1 MLGKVLGG
9 AIGGLAGG
17 AGLIGGALASSTGAL
32 PYLGVAGALGA
43 AASKGA
49 SMITKSSSNLSS
61 GLTSDSKPSEVES
74 VKVNILEKILQETNN
89 LVNIVNSNKDAKS
102 DDREEDL
109 DEETKHKELI
119 SALSKTDDGEKK
131 GEEEEKKPWWRRILD
146 KLQLGKFLFKLGGF
160 LAIKALLKGF
170 VSFLATIMRVF
181 LGPFGIA
188 LFAAVLVIANWK
200 AVKKTVNG
208 AIYDIKAAAKGI
220 LEALSN
226 LPIIGDMFKG
236 LAEGIELGDDPRLED
251 ESETYQEGVPMNAGE
266 FDEVEQTGTYS
277 EGESMDAGEFG
288 ESSMEPTTEGSRV
301 MGNARKRGMWR
312 QGYMEATTETATKG
326 DARKRGMWRQGYM
339 KPTTETATKGD
350 ARKRGMWRQG
360 YLEPTTEGSHVK
372 GDRFG
377 RRFHYNPNA
386 EEDLEKRLADLD
398 QKADEYMESLGEGEA
413 FGGNPSVMQ
422 DVKPKYDDVQ
432 THMMPDGTYQTF
444 SIQEEKDKAA
454 ARRAARSNQE
464 AYGGDPSILEDANS
478 GQGESSIE
486 PTFTLPKAGGVGV
499 EPTAPGESDIYSAPE
514 KTIDELNYW
523 KNTPNEEQNAKE
535 ITPDSSSDAASVP
548 AASSKPA
555 ISNIEPTNIQ
565 PNVSSNNLIATS
577 KPVEYVAANIKLLPK
592 VIIETLTNATNSTS
606 SSNRSSR
613 NVRIGTFSIQD
624 YYPAAAMNK

>member
-1 MLGKVLGG
+1 MLGNVLGG

-43 AASKGA
+43 SAAKGA

-74 VKVNILEKILQETNN
+74 VEVNILEKILQETNN
-89 LVNIVNSNKDAKS
+89 LVNIVNSNKDPKS

-109 DEETKHKELI
+109 DEDKKHKELI

-146 KLQLGKFLFKLGGF
+146 KLQLGKFLSMLGGF
-160 LAIKALLKGF
+160 LGIKTLLGGF
-170 VSFLATIMRVF
+170 VSFLRIMMRVL

-188 LFAAVLVIANWK
+188 LFAAVLVITNWK

-220 LEALSN
+220 LESLSN
-226 LPIIGDMFKG
+226 LPLIGDTFKG
-236 LAEGIELGDDPRLED
+236 LAEGIELGDDPRLEEG
-251 ESETYQEGVPMNAGE
+251 ESMDAGPV
-266 FDEVEQTGTYS
+266 DEVEQTGTYS
-277 EGESMDAGEFG
+277 EGVPMDAGEFG

-312 QGYMEATTETATKG
+312 QGYLE
-326 DARKRGMWRQGYM
+326 
-339 KPTTETATKGD
+339 PTTETATKGD

-398 QKADEYMESLGEGEA
+398 RKADEYMESLGEGEA
-413 FGGNPSVMQ
+413 YGGDPSVLA
-422 DVKPKYDDVQ
+422 D
-432 THMMPDGTYQTF
+432 MMD
-444 SIQEEKDKAA
+444 
-454 ARRAARSNQE
+454 QE

-486 PTFTLPKAGGVGV
+486 PTFTLPNAGGVGV

-523 KNTPNEEQNAKE
+523 KNTSNEEQNAKE

-548 AASSKPA
+548 ATSAASSKPA

-577 KPVEYVAANIKLLPK
+577 KPVEYLAANVKLLPK
-592 VIIETLTNATNSTS
+592 VIMETLTSSSNSTS

-613 NVRIGTFSIQD
+613 NVRVGSFSIQD
-624 YYPAAAMNK
+624 YYPASAMNK

>member
-9 AIGGLAGG
+9 AVGGLVGG

-32 PYLGVAGALGA
+32 PYLAAAGAIGA
-43 AASKGA
+43 SAKKGA

-61 GLTSDSKPSEVES
+61 GLTSDSKPSEVKS
-74 VKVNILEKILQETNN
+74 VEVNILEKILQETNN

-146 KLQLGKFLFKLGGF
+146 KLQLGKFLSKLGGF

-170 VSFLATIMRVF
+170 VSFLRIMMRVL

-188 LFAAVLVIANWK
+188 LFAAVLVITNWK

-220 LEALSN
+220 LESLSN
-226 LPIIGDMFKG
+226 LPLIGDTFKG

-266 FDEVEQTGTYS
+266 FGEVEQTGTYS

-326 DARKRGMWRQGYM
+326 DARKRGMWRQGY
-339 KPTTETATKGD
+339 
-350 ARKRGMWRQG
+350 
-360 YLEPTTEGSHVK
+360 LEPTTEGSHVK

-398 QKADEYMESLGEGEA
+398 RKADEYMENLEEGEA
-413 FGGNPSVMQ
+413 YGGDPSVLA
-422 DVKPKYDDVQ
+422 D
-432 THMMPDGTYQTF
+432 MMD
-444 SIQEEKDKAA
+444 
-454 ARRAARSNQE
+454 QE

-486 PTFTLPKAGGVGV
+486 PTFTLPNAGGVGV

-535 ITPDSSSDAASVP
+535 ITPDSSSDAASKP
-548 AASSKPA
+548 AMSDAASKPA

-577 KPVEYVAANIKLLPK
+577 KPVEYVAANVKLLPK
-592 VIIETLTNATNSTS
+592 VIIETLTSATNSTS
-606 SSNRSSR
+606 NSNRSSR
-613 NVRIGTFSIQD
+613 NVRTGTFSIQD

>member
-9 AIGGLAGG
+9 AVGGLVGG

-32 PYLGVAGALGA
+32 PYLAAAGAIGA
-43 AASKGA
+43 SAKKGA

-146 KLQLGKFLFKLGGF
+146 KLQLGKFLSMLGGF
-160 LAIKALLKGF
+160 LGVKALLGGF
-170 VSFLATIMRVF
+170 VSFLRIMMRVL

-188 LFAAVLVIANWK
+188 LFAAVLVITNWK

-226 LPIIGDMFKG
+226 LPLIGDAYKG

-251 ESETYQEGVPMNAGE
+251 ESETYQEGESMDAGE

-301 MGNARKRGMWR
+301 MGNTRKRGLWR
-312 QGYMEATTETATKG
+312 E
-326 DARKRGMWRQGYM
+326 
-339 KPTTETATKGD
+339 
-350 ARKRGMWRQG
+350 G

-386 EEDLEKRLADLD
+386 AEDREKRLADLD

-413 FGGNPSVMQ
+413 YGGDPSVLV
-422 DVKPKYDDVQ
+422 D
-432 THMMPDGTYQTF
+432 MMD
-444 SIQEEKDKAA
+444 
-454 ARRAARSNQE
+454 QE

-523 KNTPNEEQNAKE
+523 QNTPNEEQNAKE
-535 ITPDSSSDAASVP
+535 ITPDSSAAAASGP
-548 AASSKPA
+548 AASATSSKPA

-577 KPVEYVAANIKLLPK
+577 KPVEYLAANVKLLPK
-592 VIIETLTNATNSTS
+592 VIMETLTSATNSTS

-613 NVRIGTFSIQD
+613 NVRTGTFSIQD

>member
-9 AIGGLAGG
+9 AVGGLVGG

-32 PYLGVAGALGA
+32 PYLAAAGAIGA
-43 AASKGA
+43 SAKKGA

-61 GLTSDSKPSEVES
+61 GLTSDSKPSEVKS
-74 VKVNILEKILQETNN
+74 VEVNILEKILQETNN

-119 SALSKTDDGEKK
+119 SALSKTDDAEKK

-146 KLQLGKFLFKLGGF
+146 KLQLGKFLSKLGGF

-170 VSFLATIMRVF
+170 VSFLRIMMRVL

-188 LFAAVLVIANWK
+188 LFAAVLVITNWK

-220 LEALSN
+220 LESLSN
-226 LPIIGDMFKG
+226 LPLIGDTFKG
-236 LAEGIELGDDPRLED
+236 LAEGIDLGDDPRLED
-251 ESETYQEGVPMNAGE
+251 ESETYQ
-266 FDEVEQTGTYS
+266 

-326 DARKRGMWRQGYM
+326 DARKRGMWRQGY
-339 KPTTETATKGD
+339 
-350 ARKRGMWRQG
+350 
-360 YLEPTTEGSHVK
+360 LEPTTEGSHVK

-398 QKADEYMESLGEGEA
+398 RKADEYMENLEEGEA
-413 FGGNPSVMQ
+413 YGGDPSVLA
-422 DVKPKYDDVQ
+422 D
-432 THMMPDGTYQTF
+432 MMD
-444 SIQEEKDKAA
+444 
-454 ARRAARSNQE
+454 QE

-486 PTFTLPKAGGVGV
+486 PTFTLPNAGGVGV

-535 ITPDSSSDAASVP
+535 ITPDSSSDAASKP
-548 AASSKPA
+548 AMSDAASKPA

-577 KPVEYVAANIKLLPK
+577 KPVEYVAANVKLLPK
-592 VIIETLTNATNSTS
+592 VIIETLTSATNSTS
-606 SSNRSSR
+606 NSNRSSR
-613 NVRIGTFSIQD
+613 NVRTGTFSIQD

>member
-17 AGLIGGALASSTGAL
+17 ASLIGGALASSTGAL

-43 AASKGA
+43 SASKGA

-61 GLTSDSKPSEVES
+61 GLTSDSKPSEVNS
-74 VKVNILEKILQETNN
+74 VEVNILEKILQETNN
-89 LVNIVNSNKDAKS
+89 LVNIVNSNKDPKS

-131 GEEEEKKPWWRRILD
+131 GEEKEKKPWWRRILD
-146 KLQLGKFLFKLGGF
+146 KLQLGKFLSMLGGF
-160 LAIKALLKGF
+160 LGVKALLGGF
-170 VSFLATIMRVF
+170 VSFLRIMMRVL

-200 AVKKTVNG
+200 AIKKTVNG

-226 LPIIGDMFKG
+226 LPLIGDTFKG

-251 ESETYQEGVPMNAGE
+251 ESETYQEGESMDAGE

-277 EGESMDAGEFG
+277 EGKTMDAGEFG

-312 QGYMEATTETATKG
+312 QGYLE
-326 DARKRGMWRQGYM
+326 
-339 KPTTETATKGD
+339 PTTETATKGN
-350 ARKRGMWRQG
+350 ARKRGMLLG
-360 YLEPTTEGSHVK
+360 YLKPTTEESHVK

-386 EEDLEKRLADLD
+386 AEDLEKKLAELD
-398 QKADEYMESLGEGEA
+398 RKAREYVENRGKA
-413 FGGNPSVMQ
+413 
-422 DVKPKYDDVQ
+422 
-432 THMMPDGTYQTF
+432 YQAK
-444 SIQEEKDKAA
+444 QEKKDKAA
-454 ARRAARSNQE
+454 ARRAERNDNEAYGGDPSVLVDMMDQE
-464 AYGGDPSILEDANS
+464 AYGGDPSILEDANP

-499 EPTAPGESDIYSAPE
+499 EPTAPGKSDIYSAPE
-514 KTIDELNYW
+514 KTIDELNFW
-523 KNTPNEEQNAKE
+523 QNTPNEEQNAKE
-535 ITPDSSSDAASVP
+535 ITPDSSAAAASKP
-548 AASSKPA
+548 AASATSSKPA

-565 PNVSSNNLIATS
+565 PNASSNNLIATS
-577 KPVEYVAANIKLLPK
+577 KPVEYLAANVKLLPK
-592 VIIETLTNATNSTS
+592 VIMETLTSATSSTS

-613 NVRIGTFSIQD
+613 NVRVGSFSIQD

>member
-9 AIGGLAGG
+9 AVGGLVGG

-32 PYLGVAGALGA
+32 PYLAAAGAIGA
-43 AASKGA
+43 SAKKGA

-61 GLTSDSKPSEVES
+61 GLTSDSKPSEVKS
-74 VKVNILEKILQETNN
+74 VEVNILEKILQETNN

-146 KLQLGKFLFKLGGF
+146 KLQLGKFLSKLGGF

-170 VSFLATIMRVF
+170 VSFLRIMMRVL

-188 LFAAVLVIANWK
+188 LFAAVLVITNWK

-220 LEALSN
+220 LESLSN
-226 LPIIGDMFKG
+226 LPLIGDTFKG

-266 FDEVEQTGTYS
+266 FDEVEQTGTYSEGESMDAGEFGEVEQTGTYS

-326 DARKRGMWRQGYM
+326 DARKRGMWRQGY
-339 KPTTETATKGD
+339 
-350 ARKRGMWRQG
+350 
-360 YLEPTTEGSHVK
+360 LEPTTEGSHVK

-398 QKADEYMESLGEGEA
+398 RKADEYMENLEEGEA
-413 FGGNPSVMQ
+413 YGGDPSVLA
-422 DVKPKYDDVQ
+422 D
-432 THMMPDGTYQTF
+432 MMD
-444 SIQEEKDKAA
+444 
-454 ARRAARSNQE
+454 QE

-486 PTFTLPKAGGVGV
+486 PTFTLPNAGGVGV

-535 ITPDSSSDAASVP
+535 ITPDSSSDAASKP
-548 AASSKPA
+548 AMSDAASKPA

-577 KPVEYVAANIKLLPK
+577 KPVEYVAANVKLLPK
-592 VIIETLTNATNSTS
+592 VIIETLTSATNSTS
-606 SSNRSSR
+606 NSNRSSR
-613 NVRIGTFSIQD
+613 NVRTGTFSIQD

>member
-146 KLQLGKFLFKLGGF
+146 KLQLGKFLSKLGGF

-236 LAEGIELGDDPRLED
+236 LAEGIEVGDDPRLED
-251 ESETYQEGVPMNAGE
+251 ESETYQEGVSMDAGE

-312 QGYMEATTETATKG
+312 QGYMEATTE
-326 DARKRGMWRQGYM
+326 
-339 KPTTETATKGD
+339 
-350 ARKRGMWRQG
+350 
-360 YLEPTTEGSHVK
+360 GSHVK

-413 FGGNPSVMQ
+413 YGGDPSVLA
-422 DVKPKYDDVQ
+422 D
-432 THMMPDGTYQTF
+432 MMD
-444 SIQEEKDKAA
+444 
-454 ARRAARSNQE
+454 QE

-486 PTFTLPKAGGVGV
+486 PTFTLPNAGGVGV

-523 KNTPNEEQNAKE
+523 KNTSNEEQNAKE

-592 VIIETLTNATNSTS
+592 VIMETFTNATNSTS
-606 SSNRSSR
+606 NSNRSSR
-613 NVRIGTFSIQD
+613 NVRTGTFSIQD

>member
-9 AIGGLAGG
+9 AVGGLVGG

-32 PYLGVAGALGA
+32 PYLAAAGAIGA
-43 AASKGA
+43 SAKKGA

-61 GLTSDSKPSEVES
+61 GLTSDSKPSEVKS
-74 VKVNILEKILQETNN
+74 VEVNILEKILQETNN

-146 KLQLGKFLFKLGGF
+146 KLQLGKFLSKLGGF

-170 VSFLATIMRVF
+170 VSFLRIMMRVL

-188 LFAAVLVIANWK
+188 LFAAVLVITNWK

-220 LEALSN
+220 LESLSN
-226 LPIIGDMFKG
+226 LPLIGDTFKG

-251 ESETYQEGVPMNAGE
+251 ESETYQEGVPMDAGE

-326 DARKRGMWRQGYM
+326 DARKRGMWRQGY
-339 KPTTETATKGD
+339 
-350 ARKRGMWRQG
+350 
-360 YLEPTTEGSHVK
+360 LEPTTEGSHVK

-398 QKADEYMESLGEGEA
+398 RKADEYMENLEEGEA
-413 FGGNPSVMQ
+413 YGGDPSVLA
-422 DVKPKYDDVQ
+422 D
-432 THMMPDGTYQTF
+432 MMD
-444 SIQEEKDKAA
+444 
-454 ARRAARSNQE
+454 QE

-486 PTFTLPKAGGVGV
+486 PTFTLPNAGGVGV

-535 ITPDSSSDAASVP
+535 ITPDSSSDAASKP
-548 AASSKPA
+548 AMSDAASKPA

-577 KPVEYVAANIKLLPK
+577 KPVEYVAANVKLLPK
-592 VIIETLTNATNSTS
+592 VIIETLTSATNSTS
-606 SSNRSSR
+606 NSNRSSR
-613 NVRIGTFSIQD
+613 NVRTGTFSIQD

>member
-1 MLGKVLGG
+1 MLGNVLGG

-43 AASKGA
+43 SAAKGA

-74 VKVNILEKILQETNN
+74 VEVNILEKILQETNN
-89 LVNIVNSNKDAKS
+89 LVNIVNSNKDPKS

-109 DEETKHKELI
+109 DEDKKHKELI

-146 KLQLGKFLFKLGGF
+146 KLQLGKFLSMLGGF
-160 LAIKALLKGF
+160 LGIKTLLGGF
-170 VSFLATIMRVF
+170 VSFLRIMMRVL

-188 LFAAVLVIANWK
+188 LFAAVLVITNWK

-220 LEALSN
+220 LESLSN
-226 LPIIGDMFKG
+226 LPLIGDTFKG
-236 LAEGIELGDDPRLED
+236 LAEGIELVDDPRLEEG
-251 ESETYQEGVPMNAGE
+251 ESMDAGPV
-266 FDEVEQTGTYS
+266 DEVEQTGTYS

-312 QGYMEATTETATKG
+312 QGYLE
-326 DARKRGMWRQGYM
+326 
-339 KPTTETATKGD
+339 PTTETATKGD

-398 QKADEYMESLGEGEA
+398 RKADEYMESLGEGEA
-413 FGGNPSVMQ
+413 YGGDPSVLA
-422 DVKPKYDDVQ
+422 D
-432 THMMPDGTYQTF
+432 MMD
-444 SIQEEKDKAA
+444 
-454 ARRAARSNQE
+454 QE

-486 PTFTLPKAGGVGV
+486 PTFTLPNAGGVGV

-523 KNTPNEEQNAKE
+523 KNTSNEEQNAKE

-548 AASSKPA
+548 ATSAASSKPA

-577 KPVEYVAANIKLLPK
+577 KPVEYLAANVKLLPK
-592 VIIETLTNATNSTS
+592 VIMETLTSSSNSTS

-613 NVRIGTFSIQD
+613 NVRVGSFSIQD
-624 YYPAAAMNK
+624 YYPASAMNK

>member
-9 AIGGLAGG
+9 AVGGLVGG

-32 PYLGVAGALGA
+32 PYLAAAGAIGA
-43 AASKGA
+43 SAKKGA

-146 KLQLGKFLFKLGGF
+146 KLQLGKFLSMLGGF
-160 LAIKALLKGF
+160 LGVKALLGGF
-170 VSFLATIMRVF
+170 VSFLRIMMRVL

-188 LFAAVLVIANWK
+188 LFAAVLVITNWK

-226 LPIIGDMFKG
+226 LPLIGDAYKG

-251 ESETYQEGVPMNAGE
+251 ESETYQEGESMDAGE

-301 MGNARKRGMWR
+301 MGNTRKRGLWR
-312 QGYMEATTETATKG
+312 EGYLEPTTEGSRVMGNT
-326 DARKRGMWRQGYM
+326 RKRGLWR
-339 KPTTETATKGD
+339 E
-350 ARKRGMWRQG
+350 G

-386 EEDLEKRLADLD
+386 AEDREKRLADLD

-413 FGGNPSVMQ
+413 YGGDPSVLV
-422 DVKPKYDDVQ
+422 D
-432 THMMPDGTYQTF
+432 MMD
-444 SIQEEKDKAA
+444 
-454 ARRAARSNQE
+454 QE

-523 KNTPNEEQNAKE
+523 QNTPNEEQNAKE
-535 ITPDSSSDAASVP
+535 ITPDSSAAAASGP
-548 AASSKPA
+548 AASATSSKPA

-577 KPVEYVAANIKLLPK
+577 KPVEYLAANVKLLPK
-592 VIIETLTNATNSTS
+592 VIMETLTSATNSTS

-613 NVRIGTFSIQD
+613 NVRTGTFSIQD

>member
-1 MLGKVLGG
+1 
-9 AIGGLAGG
+9 
-17 AGLIGGALASSTGAL
+17 
-32 PYLGVAGALGA
+32 
-43 AASKGA
+43 
-49 SMITKSSSNLSS
+49 
-61 GLTSDSKPSEVES
+61 
-74 VKVNILEKILQETNN
+74 
-89 LVNIVNSNKDAKS
+89 
-102 DDREEDL
+102 L

-146 KLQLGKFLFKLGGF
+146 KLQLGKFLSKLGGF

-170 VSFLATIMRVF
+170 VSFLRIMMRVL

-188 LFAAVLVIANWK
+188 LFAAVLVITNWK

-220 LEALSN
+220 LESLSN
-226 LPIIGDMFKG
+226 LPLIGDTFKG

-266 FDEVEQTGTYS
+266 FDEVEQTGTYSEGESMDAGEFGEVEQTGTYS

-326 DARKRGMWRQGYM
+326 DARKRGMWRQGY
-339 KPTTETATKGD
+339 
-350 ARKRGMWRQG
+350 
-360 YLEPTTEGSHVK
+360 LEPTTEGSHVK

-398 QKADEYMESLGEGEA
+398 RKADEYMENLEEGEA
-413 FGGNPSVMQ
+413 YGGDPSVLA
-422 DVKPKYDDVQ
+422 D
-432 THMMPDGTYQTF
+432 MMD
-444 SIQEEKDKAA
+444 
-454 ARRAARSNQE
+454 QE

-486 PTFTLPKAGGVGV
+486 PTFTLPNAGGVGV

-535 ITPDSSSDAASVP
+535 ITPDSSSDAASKP
-548 AASSKPA
+548 AMSDAASKPA

-577 KPVEYVAANIKLLPK
+577 KPVEYVAANVKLLPK
-592 VIIETLTNATNSTS
+592 VIIETLTSATNSTS
-606 SSNRSSR
+606 NSNRSSR
-613 NVRIGTFSIQD
+613 NVRTGTFSIQD

>member
-9 AIGGLAGG
+9 AVGGLVGG

-32 PYLGVAGALGA
+32 PYLAAAGAIGA
-43 AASKGA
+43 SAKKGA

-61 GLTSDSKPSEVES
+61 GLTSDSKPSEVKS
-74 VKVNILEKILQETNN
+74 VEVNILEKILQETNN

-146 KLQLGKFLFKLGGF
+146 KLQLGKFLSRLGGF
-160 LAIKALLKGF
+160 LGVKALLGGF
-170 VSFLATIMRVF
+170 VSFLRIMMRVL

-200 AVKKTVNG
+200 AIKKTVNG

-226 LPIIGDMFKG
+226 LPLIGDTFKG

-251 ESETYQEGVPMNAGE
+251 ESETYQEGESMDAGE
-266 FDEVEQTGTYS
+266 FDEVEQTMIDIGTYS

-288 ESSMEPTTEGSRV
+288 DSPME
-301 MGNARKRGMWR
+301 
-312 QGYMEATTETATKG
+312 
-326 DARKRGMWRQGYM
+326 
-339 KPTTETATKGD
+339 PTTETATKGN
-350 ARKRGMWRQG
+350 ARKRGMLLG
-360 YLEPTTEGSHVK
+360 YLKPTTEESHVK

-386 EEDLEKRLADLD
+386 AEDREKRLADLD
-398 QKADEYMESLGEGEA
+398 RKADEYVENGGKAYQANDNEA
-413 FGGNPSVMQ
+413 YGGDPSVLV
-422 DVKPKYDDVQ
+422 D
-432 THMMPDGTYQTF
+432 MMD
-444 SIQEEKDKAA
+444 
-454 ARRAARSNQE
+454 QE

-523 KNTPNEEQNAKE
+523 QNTPNEEQNAKE
-535 ITPDSSSDAASVP
+535 ITPDSSAAAASGP
-548 AASSKPA
+548 AASATSSKPA

-577 KPVEYVAANIKLLPK
+577 KPVEYLAANVKLLPK
-592 VIIETLTNATNSTS
+592 VIMETLTSATNSTS

-613 NVRIGTFSIQD
+613 NVRTGTFSIQD

>member
-43 AASKGA
+43 SAAKGA

-146 KLQLGKFLFKLGGF
+146 KLQLGKFLSKLGGF

-236 LAEGIELGDDPRLED
+236 LAEGIEVGDDPRLED
-251 ESETYQEGVPMNAGE
+251 ESETYQEGVSMDAGE

-301 MGNARKRGMWR
+301 MGN
-312 QGYMEATTETATKG
+312 
-326 DARKRGMWRQGYM
+326 
-339 KPTTETATKGD
+339 

-413 FGGNPSVMQ
+413 YGGDPSVMQ

-486 PTFTLPKAGGVGV
+486 PTFTLPNAGGVGV

>member
-9 AIGGLAGG
+9 AVGGLVGG

-32 PYLGVAGALGA
+32 PYLAAAGAIGA
-43 AASKGA
+43 SAKKGA

-61 GLTSDSKPSEVES
+61 GLTSDSKPSEVKS
-74 VKVNILEKILQETNN
+74 VEVNILEKILQETNN

-109 DEETKHKELI
+109 DAETKHKELI

-146 KLQLGKFLFKLGGF
+146 KLQLGKFLSKLGGF

-170 VSFLATIMRVF
+170 VSFLRIMMRVL

-188 LFAAVLVIANWK
+188 LFAAVLVITNWK

-220 LEALSN
+220 LESLSN
-226 LPIIGDMFKG
+226 LPLIGDTFKG

-277 EGESMDAGEFG
+277 EGESMDAVEFG

-312 QGYMEATTETATKG
+312 QGYMEA
-326 DARKRGMWRQGYM
+326 
-339 KPTTETATKGD
+339 TTETATKGD

-398 QKADEYMESLGEGEA
+398 RKADEYMENLEEGEA
-413 FGGNPSVMQ
+413 YGGDPSVLA
-422 DVKPKYDDVQ
+422 D
-432 THMMPDGTYQTF
+432 MMD
-444 SIQEEKDKAA
+444 
-454 ARRAARSNQE
+454 QE

-486 PTFTLPKAGGVGV
+486 PTFTLPNAGGVGV

-535 ITPDSSSDAASVP
+535 ITPDSSSDAASKP
-548 AASSKPA
+548 AMSDAASKPA

-577 KPVEYVAANIKLLPK
+577 KPVEYVAANVKLLPK
-592 VIIETLTNATNSTS
+592 VIIETLTSATNSTS
-606 SSNRSSR
+606 NSNRSSR
-613 NVRIGTFSIQD
+613 NVRTGTFSIQD

>member
-9 AIGGLAGG
+9 AVGGLVGG

-32 PYLGVAGALGA
+32 PYLAAAGAIGA
-43 AASKGA
+43 SAKKGA

-146 KLQLGKFLFKLGGF
+146 KLQLGKFLSMLGGF
-160 LAIKALLKGF
+160 LGVKALLGGF
-170 VSFLATIMRVF
+170 VSFLRIMMRVL

-188 LFAAVLVIANWK
+188 LFAAVLVITNWK

-226 LPIIGDMFKG
+226 LPLIGDAYKG

-251 ESETYQEGVPMNAGE
+251 ESETYQEGESMDAGE

-288 ESSMEPTTEGSRV
+288 ESSMQPTTEGSRVMGNTRKRGLWREGYLEPTTEGSRV
-301 MGNARKRGMWR
+301 MGNTRKRGMWR
-312 QGYMEATTETATKG
+312 E
-326 DARKRGMWRQGYM
+326 
-339 KPTTETATKGD
+339 
-350 ARKRGMWRQG
+350 G

-386 EEDLEKRLADLD
+386 AEDREKRLADLD

-413 FGGNPSVMQ
+413 YGGDPSVLV
-422 DVKPKYDDVQ
+422 D
-432 THMMPDGTYQTF
+432 MMD
-444 SIQEEKDKAA
+444 
-454 ARRAARSNQE
+454 QE

-523 KNTPNEEQNAKE
+523 QNTPNEEQNAKE
-535 ITPDSSSDAASVP
+535 ITPDSSAAAASGP
-548 AASSKPA
+548 AASATSSKPA

-577 KPVEYVAANIKLLPK
+577 KPVEYLAANVKLLPK
-592 VIIETLTNATNSTS
+592 VIMETLTSATNSTS

-613 NVRIGTFSIQD
+613 NVRTGTFSIQD

>member
-1 MLGKVLGG
+1 MLGNVLGG

-43 AASKGA
+43 SATKGA

-61 GLTSDSKPSEVES
+61 GLTSDSKPSEVKS
-74 VKVNILEKILQETNN
+74 VEVNILEKILQETNN

-146 KLQLGKFLFKLGGF
+146 KLQLGKFLSKLGGF

-312 QGYMEATTETATKG
+312 QGYLEPTTETATKG

-339 KPTTETATKGD
+339 EA
-350 ARKRGMWRQG
+350 
-360 YLEPTTEGSHVK
+360 TTEGSHVK

-398 QKADEYMESLGEGEA
+398 QKADEYMENLEEGEA
-413 FGGNPSVMQ
+413 YGGDPSVMQ

-478 GQGESSIE
+478 GQGKSSIE
-486 PTFTLPKAGGVGV
+486 PTFTLPNAGGVGV

-535 ITPDSSSDAASVP
+535 ITPDSSSDAAS
-548 AASSKPA
+548 SKPA

-577 KPVEYVAANIKLLPK
+577 KPVEYLAANVKLLPK
-592 VIIETLTNATNSTS
+592 VIMETLTSATNSTS
-606 SSNRSSR
+606 NSNRSSR
-613 NVRIGTFSIQD
+613 NVRTGTFSIQD

>member
-1 MLGKVLGG
+1 MLGNVLGG

-43 AASKGA
+43 SAAKGA

-74 VKVNILEKILQETNN
+74 VEVNILEKILQETNN
-89 LVNIVNSNKDAKS
+89 LVNIVNSNKDPKS

-109 DEETKHKELI
+109 DEDKKHNELI

-146 KLQLGKFLFKLGGF
+146 KLQLGKFLSMLGGF
-160 LAIKALLKGF
+160 LGIKTLLGGF
-170 VSFLATIMRVF
+170 VSFLRIMMRVL

-188 LFAAVLVIANWK
+188 LFAAVLVITNWK

-220 LEALSN
+220 LESLSN
-226 LPIIGDMFKG
+226 LPLIGDTFKG
-236 LAEGIELGDDPRLED
+236 LAEGIELGDDPRLEEG
-251 ESETYQEGVPMNAGE
+251 ESMDAGPV
-266 FDEVEQTGTYS
+266 DEVEQTGTYS
-277 EGESMDAGEFG
+277 EGVPMDAGEFG

-312 QGYMEATTETATKG
+312 QGYLE
-326 DARKRGMWRQGYM
+326 
-339 KPTTETATKGD
+339 PTTETATKGD

-398 QKADEYMESLGEGEA
+398 RKSDEYMESLGEGEA
-413 FGGNPSVMQ
+413 YGGDPSVLA
-422 DVKPKYDDVQ
+422 D
-432 THMMPDGTYQTF
+432 MMD
-444 SIQEEKDKAA
+444 
-454 ARRAARSNQE
+454 QE

-486 PTFTLPKAGGVGV
+486 PTFTLPNAGGVGV

-523 KNTPNEEQNAKE
+523 KNTSNEEQNAKE

-548 AASSKPA
+548 ATSAASSKPA

-577 KPVEYVAANIKLLPK
+577 KPVEYLAANVKLLPK
-592 VIIETLTNATNSTS
+592 VIMETLTSSSNSTS

-613 NVRIGTFSIQD
+613 NVRVGSFSIQD
-624 YYPAAAMNK
+624 YYPASAMNK

>member
-9 AIGGLAGG
+9 AVGGLVGG

-32 PYLGVAGALGA
+32 PYLAAAGAIGA
-43 AASKGA
+43 SAKKGA

-61 GLTSDSKPSEVES
+61 GLTSDSKPSEVKS
-74 VKVNILEKILQETNN
+74 VEVNILEKILQETNN

-146 KLQLGKFLFKLGGF
+146 KLQLGRFLSMLGGF
-160 LAIKALLKGF
+160 LGVKALLGGF
-170 VSFLATIMRVF
+170 VSFLRIMMRVL

-188 LFAAVLVIANWK
+188 LFAAVLVITNWK

-208 AIYDIKAAAKGI
+208 AIFDIKAAAKGI
-220 LEALSN
+220 LETLSN
-226 LPIIGDMFKG
+226 LPLIGDTFKG

-251 ESETYQEGVPMNAGE
+251 ESETYQEG
-266 FDEVEQTGTYS
+266 
-277 EGESMDAGEFG
+277 ESMDAGEFG
-288 ESSMEPTTEGSRV
+288 ESPMEPTTEGSRV
-301 MGNARKRGMWR
+301 MGNTRKRGLWRQGYLEPTTEGSRVMGNTRKRGMWR
-312 QGYMEATTETATKG
+312 EGYLEPTTETATKG

-339 KPTTETATKGD
+339 EATTEGSRVMGNT
-350 ARKRGMWRQG
+350 RKRGMWREG

-386 EEDLEKRLADLD
+386 AEDREKRLADLD

-413 FGGNPSVMQ
+413 YGGDPSVLV
-422 DVKPKYDDVQ
+422 D
-432 THMMPDGTYQTF
+432 MMD
-444 SIQEEKDKAA
+444 
-454 ARRAARSNQE
+454 QE

-523 KNTPNEEQNAKE
+523 QNTPNEEQNAKE
-535 ITPDSSSDAASVP
+535 ITPDSSAAAASGP
-548 AASSKPA
+548 AASATSSKPA

-577 KPVEYVAANIKLLPK
+577 KPVEYLAANVKLLPK
-592 VIIETLTNATNSTS
+592 VIMETLTSATNSTS

-613 NVRIGTFSIQD
+613 NVRTGTFSIQD

>member
-1 MLGKVLGG
+1 MLGNVLGG

-43 AASKGA
+43 SAAKGA

-74 VKVNILEKILQETNN
+74 VEVNILEKILQETNN
-89 LVNIVNSNKDAKS
+89 LVNIVNSNKDPKS

-109 DEETKHKELI
+109 DEDKKHKELI

-146 KLQLGKFLFKLGGF
+146 KLQLGKFLSMLGGF
-160 LAIKALLKGF
+160 LGIKTLLGGF
-170 VSFLATIMRVF
+170 VSFLRIMMRVL

-188 LFAAVLVIANWK
+188 LFAAVLVITNWK

-220 LEALSN
+220 LESLSN
-226 LPIIGDMFKG
+226 LPLIGDTFKG
-236 LAEGIELGDDPRLED
+236 LAEGIELGDDPRLEEG
-251 ESETYQEGVPMNAGE
+251 ESMDAGPV
-266 FDEVEQTGTYS
+266 DEVEQTGTYS

-312 QGYMEATTETATKG
+312 QGYLE
-326 DARKRGMWRQGYM
+326 
-339 KPTTETATKGD
+339 PTTETATKGD

-398 QKADEYMESLGEGEA
+398 RKADEYMESLGEGEA
-413 FGGNPSVMQ
+413 YGGDPSVLA
-422 DVKPKYDDVQ
+422 D
-432 THMMPDGTYQTF
+432 MMD
-444 SIQEEKDKAA
+444 
-454 ARRAARSNQE
+454 QE

-486 PTFTLPKAGGVGV
+486 PTFTLPNAGGVGV

-523 KNTPNEEQNAKE
+523 KNTSNEEQNAKE

-548 AASSKPA
+548 ATSAASSKPA

-577 KPVEYVAANIKLLPK
+577 KPVEYLAANVKLLPK
-592 VIIETLTNATNSTS
+592 VIMETLTSSSNSTS

-613 NVRIGTFSIQD
+613 NVRVGSFSIQD
-624 YYPAAAMNK
+624 YYPASAMNK

>member
-9 AIGGLAGG
+9 AVGGLVGG

-32 PYLGVAGALGA
+32 PYLAAAGAIGA
-43 AASKGA
+43 SAKKGA

-61 GLTSDSKPSEVES
+61 GLTSDSKPSEVKS
-74 VKVNILEKILQETNN
+74 VEVNILEKILQETNN

-146 KLQLGKFLFKLGGF
+146 KLQLGKFLSKLGGF

-170 VSFLATIMRVF
+170 VSFLRIMMRVL

-188 LFAAVLVIANWK
+188 LFAAVLVITNWK

-220 LEALSN
+220 LESLSN
-226 LPIIGDMFKG
+226 LPLIGDTFKG

-266 FDEVEQTGTYS
+266 FGEVEQTGTYS

-326 DARKRGMWRQGYM
+326 DARKRGMWRQGY
-339 KPTTETATKGD
+339 
-350 ARKRGMWRQG
+350 
-360 YLEPTTEGSHVK
+360 LEPTTEGSHVK

-398 QKADEYMESLGEGEA
+398 RKADEYMENLEEGEA
-413 FGGNPSVMQ
+413 YGGDPSVLA
-422 DVKPKYDDVQ
+422 D
-432 THMMPDGTYQTF
+432 MMD
-444 SIQEEKDKAA
+444 
-454 ARRAARSNQE
+454 QE

-486 PTFTLPKAGGVGV
+486 PTFTLPNAGGVGV

-535 ITPDSSSDAASVP
+535 ITPDSSSDAASKP
-548 AASSKPA
+548 AMSDAASKPA

-577 KPVEYVAANIKLLPK
+577 KPVEYVAANVKLLPK
-592 VIIETLTNATNSTS
+592 VIIETLTSATNSTS
-606 SSNRSSR
+606 NSNRSSR
-613 NVRIGTFSIQD
+613 NFRTGTFSIQD

>member
-9 AIGGLAGG
+9 AVGGLVGG

-32 PYLGVAGALGA
+32 PYLAAAGAIGA
-43 AASKGA
+43 SAKKGA

-61 GLTSDSKPSEVES
+61 GLTSDSKPSEVKS
-74 VKVNILEKILQETNN
+74 VEVNILEKILQETNN

-119 SALSKTDDGEKK
+119 SALSKTDDAEKK

-146 KLQLGKFLFKLGGF
+146 KLQLGKFLSKLGGF

-170 VSFLATIMRVF
+170 VSFLRIMMRVL

-188 LFAAVLVIANWK
+188 LFAAVLVITNWK

-220 LEALSN
+220 LESLSN
-226 LPIIGDMFKG
+226 LPLIGDTFKG

-266 FDEVEQTGTYS
+266 FDEVEQTGTYSEGESMDAGEFGEVEQTGTYS

-326 DARKRGMWRQGYM
+326 DARKRGMWRQGY
-339 KPTTETATKGD
+339 
-350 ARKRGMWRQG
+350 
-360 YLEPTTEGSHVK
+360 LEPTTEGSHVK

-398 QKADEYMESLGEGEA
+398 RKADEYMENLEEGEA
-413 FGGNPSVMQ
+413 YGGDPSVLA
-422 DVKPKYDDVQ
+422 D
-432 THMMPDGTYQTF
+432 MMD
-444 SIQEEKDKAA
+444 
-454 ARRAARSNQE
+454 QE

-486 PTFTLPKAGGVGV
+486 PTFTLPNAGGVGV

-535 ITPDSSSDAASVP
+535 ITPDSSSDAASKP
-548 AASSKPA
+548 AMSDAASKPA

-577 KPVEYVAANIKLLPK
+577 KPVEYVAANVKLLPK
-592 VIIETLTNATNSTS
+592 VIIETLTSATNSTS
-606 SSNRSSR
+606 NSNRSSR
-613 NVRIGTFSIQD
+613 NVRTGTFSIQD

>member
-1 MLGKVLGG
+1 
-9 AIGGLAGG
+9 
-17 AGLIGGALASSTGAL
+17 
-32 PYLGVAGALGA
+32 
-43 AASKGA
+43 
-49 SMITKSSSNLSS
+49 MITKSSSNLSS

-146 KLQLGKFLFKLGGF
+146 KLQLGKFLSMLGGF
-160 LAIKALLKGF
+160 LGVKALLGGF
-170 VSFLATIMRVF
+170 VSFLRIMMRVL

-188 LFAAVLVIANWK
+188 LFAAVLVITNWK

-226 LPIIGDMFKG
+226 LPLIGDAYKG

-251 ESETYQEGVPMNAGE
+251 ESETYQ
-266 FDEVEQTGTYS
+266 

-301 MGNARKRGMWR
+301 MGNTRKRGLWREGYLEPTTEGSRVMGNTRKRGMWR
-312 QGYMEATTETATKG
+312 E
-326 DARKRGMWRQGYM
+326 
-339 KPTTETATKGD
+339 
-350 ARKRGMWRQG
+350 G

-386 EEDLEKRLADLD
+386 AEDREKRLADLD

-413 FGGNPSVMQ
+413 YGGDPSVLV
-422 DVKPKYDDVQ
+422 D
-432 THMMPDGTYQTF
+432 MMD
-444 SIQEEKDKAA
+444 
-454 ARRAARSNQE
+454 QE

-523 KNTPNEEQNAKE
+523 QNTPNEEQNAKE
-535 ITPDSSSDAASVP
+535 ITPDSSAAAASGP
-548 AASSKPA
+548 AASATSSKPA

-577 KPVEYVAANIKLLPK
+577 KPVEYLAANVKLLPK
-592 VIIETLTNATNSTS
+592 VIMETLTSATNSTS

-613 NVRIGTFSIQD
+613 NVRTGTFSIQD

>member
-17 AGLIGGALASSTGAL
+17 ASLIGGALASSTGAL

-43 AASKGA
+43 SAAKGA

-61 GLTSDSKPSEVES
+61 GLTSDSKPSEVKS
-74 VKVNILEKILQETNN
+74 VEVNILEKILQETNN
-89 LVNIVNSNKDAKS
+89 LVNIVNSNKDPKS

-109 DEETKHKELI
+109 DEDTKHKELI

-146 KLQLGKFLFKLGGF
+146 KLQLGKFLSMLGGF
-160 LAIKALLKGF
+160 LGIKALLGGF
-170 VSFLATIMRVF
+170 VSFLRIMMRVL

-188 LFAAVLVIANWK
+188 LFAAVLVITNWK

-226 LPIIGDMFKG
+226 LPLIGDTFKG
-236 LAEGIELGDDPRLED
+236 LAEGIELGDDPRLE
-251 ESETYQEGVPMNAGE
+251 EGVPMDAGE
-266 FDEVEQTGTYS
+266 FDVVEQTGTYS

-301 MGNARKRGMWR
+301 MGN
-312 QGYMEATTETATKG
+312 
-326 DARKRGMWRQGYM
+326 
-339 KPTTETATKGD
+339 

-398 QKADEYMESLGEGEA
+398 RKADEYMESLGEGEA
-413 FGGNPSVMQ
+413 YGGDPSVLA
-422 DVKPKYDDVQ
+422 D
-432 THMMPDGTYQTF
+432 MMD
-444 SIQEEKDKAA
+444 QEAYGGDPSVLADMMD
-454 ARRAARSNQE
+454 QE

-486 PTFTLPKAGGVGV
+486 PTFTLPNAGGVGV

-523 KNTPNEEQNAKE
+523 KNTSNEEQNAKE

-548 AASSKPA
+548 ATSAASSKPA

-577 KPVEYVAANIKLLPK
+577 KPVEYLAANVKLLPK
-592 VIIETLTNATNSTS
+592 VIMETLTSSSNSTS

-613 NVRIGTFSIQD
+613 NVRVGSFSIQD
-624 YYPAAAMNK
+624 YYPASAMNK

>member
-9 AIGGLAGG
+9 AVGGLVGG

-32 PYLGVAGALGA
+32 PYLAAAGAIGA
-43 AASKGA
+43 SAKKGA

-61 GLTSDSKPSEVES
+61 GLTSDSKPSEVKS
-74 VKVNILEKILQETNN
+74 VEVNILEKILQETNN

-146 KLQLGKFLFKLGGF
+146 KLQLGKFLSKLGGF

-170 VSFLATIMRVF
+170 VSFLRIMMRVL

-188 LFAAVLVIANWK
+188 LFAAVLVITNWK

-220 LEALSN
+220 LESLSN
-226 LPIIGDMFKG
+226 LPLIGDTFKG

-277 EGESMDAGEFG
+277 EGESMDAVEFG

-312 QGYMEATTETATKG
+312 QGYMEA
-326 DARKRGMWRQGYM
+326 
-339 KPTTETATKGD
+339 TTETATKGD

-398 QKADEYMESLGEGEA
+398 RKADEYMENLEEGEA
-413 FGGNPSVMQ
+413 YGGDPSVLA
-422 DVKPKYDDVQ
+422 D
-432 THMMPDGTYQTF
+432 MMD
-444 SIQEEKDKAA
+444 
-454 ARRAARSNQE
+454 QE

-486 PTFTLPKAGGVGV
+486 PTFTLPNAGGVGV

-535 ITPDSSSDAASVP
+535 ITPDSSSDAASKP
-548 AASSKPA
+548 AMSDAASKPA

-577 KPVEYVAANIKLLPK
+577 KPVEYVAANVKLLPK
-592 VIIETLTNATNSTS
+592 VIIETLTSATNSTS
-606 SSNRSSR
+606 NSNRSSR
-613 NVRIGTFSIQD
+613 NFRTGTFSIQD

>member
-9 AIGGLAGG
+9 AVGGLVGG

-32 PYLGVAGALGA
+32 PYLAAAGAIGA
-43 AASKGA
+43 SAKKGA

-61 GLTSDSKPSEVES
+61 GLTSDSKPSEVKS
-74 VKVNILEKILQETNN
+74 VEVNILEKILQETNN

-146 KLQLGKFLFKLGGF
+146 KLQLGKFLSKLGGF

-170 VSFLATIMRVF
+170 VSFLRIMMRVL

-220 LEALSN
+220 LESLSN
-226 LPIIGDMFKG
+226 LPLIGDTFKG

-266 FDEVEQTGTYS
+266 FGEVEQTGTYS

-326 DARKRGMWRQGYM
+326 DARKRGMWRQGY
-339 KPTTETATKGD
+339 
-350 ARKRGMWRQG
+350 
-360 YLEPTTEGSHVK
+360 LEPTTEGSHVK

-398 QKADEYMESLGEGEA
+398 RKADEYMENLEEGEA
-413 FGGNPSVMQ
+413 YGGDPSVLA
-422 DVKPKYDDVQ
+422 D
-432 THMMPDGTYQTF
+432 MMD
-444 SIQEEKDKAA
+444 
-454 ARRAARSNQE
+454 QE

-486 PTFTLPKAGGVGV
+486 PTFTLPNAGGVGV

-535 ITPDSSSDAASVP
+535 ITPDSSSDAASKP
-548 AASSKPA
+548 AMSDAASKPA

-577 KPVEYVAANIKLLPK
+577 KPVEYVAANVKLLPK
-592 VIIETLTNATNSTS
+592 VIIETLTSATNSTS
-606 SSNRSSR
+606 NSNRSSR
-613 NVRIGTFSIQD
+613 NVRTGTFSIQD